1 MICVVCIKTASWSHM
16 NNIEI
21 YNSGELELKVSIEN
35 ETLWLSQKQLAEL
48 FDTSVDNI
56 GLHFKNIYKEQELD
70 EDATTEDFSVVQK
83 EGNRDVKRKIKHY
96 NLDAIISVGYRVN
109 SSKATRF
116 RQWATKVLKSYI
128 TNGYAINSHKIN
140 ELRLASLENDVAT
153 IKSHIKNNTLELK
166 QGIFFDGQVFDAYA
180 FISDIIKSAKDSIK
194 IIDNYID
201 DSVLTHL
208 SKNQNIKITIYTS
221 TISKQLKLDV
231 EKYNKQYK
239 PIELKTFKDSHDRFI
254 IIDDEVIYHLGAS
267 LKDLGKKWFAF
278 SKLDKN
284 VVNILD
290 RIA

>member
-1 MICVVCIKTASWSHM
+1 M

-21 YNSGELELKVSIEN
+21 YNTGELELKVSIED

-56 GLHFKNIYKEQELD
+56 GLHFKNIYKEKELD
-70 EDATTEDFSVVQK
+70 ENATTEDFSVVQK
-83 EGNRDVKRKIKHY
+83 EGKREVKRKIKHY

-116 RQWATKVLKSYI
+116 RQWATSVLKSYI
-128 TNGYAINSHKIN
+128 TNGYAINTHKIN
-140 ELRLASLENDVAT
+140 ELRLANLENDVAV
-153 IKSHIKNNTLELK
+153 IKSHIKNNTLEVK

-180 FISDIIKSAKDSIK
+180 FLSDIIKSAKKSIK

-221 TISKQLKLDV
+221 TILKQLKLDI
-231 EKYNKQYK
+231 EKYNKQYN
-239 PIELKTFKDSHDRFI
+239 PIELKSFKDSHDRFI
-254 IIDDEVIYHLGAS
+254 IIDDEKIYHVGAS

-290 RIA
+290 RIE